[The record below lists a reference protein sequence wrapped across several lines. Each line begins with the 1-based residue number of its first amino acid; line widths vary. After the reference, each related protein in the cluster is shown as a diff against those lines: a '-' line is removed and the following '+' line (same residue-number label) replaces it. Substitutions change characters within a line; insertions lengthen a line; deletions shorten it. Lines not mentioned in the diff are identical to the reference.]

1 MKCFDTPQKFA
12 LPLLALLFL
21 SASADLSSISGYI
34 STGNAKGLSAHF
46 DNLVELHLD
55 DQEGAFSRTQ
65 AEQIMKD
72 FFRQYPPRTFSF
84 LQDGISEGANM
95 QYAIGTYVSGSRK
108 FRTYVYLK
116 KRNGQMLIQEL
127 SFQYE

>member
-55 DQEGAFSRTQ
+55 DQEGTFSRTQ

>member
-55 DQEGAFSRTQ
+55 DQEGTFSRTQ

-95 QYAIGTYVSGSRK
+95 QYAIGTYVYGSRK

>member
-1 MKCFDTPQKFA
+1 MKCYETPLKFV

-21 SASADLSSISGYI
+21 SASPDLSSISGYI

-46 DNLVELHLD
+46 DNIVELQLED
-55 DQEGAFSRTQ
+55 REGTFSRMQ

-72 FFRQYPPRTFSF
+72 FFRQYPPRTFTF
-84 LQDGISEGANM
+84 LQDGVSEGANM

-116 KRNGQMLIQEL
+116 KRSGQMLIQEL

>member
-55 DQEGAFSRTQ
+55 DQEGTFSRTQ

-95 QYAIGTYVSGSRK
+95 QYAIGTYVSG
-108 FRTYVYLK
+108 
-116 KRNGQMLIQEL
+116 
-127 SFQYE
+127 

>member
-55 DQEGAFSRTQ
+55 YQEGTFSRTQ

-72 FFRQYPPRTFSF
+72 FFRQYQPRTFSF

>member
-55 DQEGAFSRTQ
+55 DQEGTFSRTQ

-72 FFRQYPPRTFSF
+72 FFRQYQPRTFSF